1 MVNILKQVR
10 NPQRQHATEAV
21 PTLKVQIMSGSPAD
35 AITARYH
42 VSSLIRFHGLLL
54 VVVLGHPANG
64 ADAPNFNRDV
74 RPILSDRCFAC
85 HGPDAVHREAD
96 LRLDDFRSLTQER
109 DGHKVVTPEDPDA
122 SELMNRITTGDSD
135 LKMPPP
141 DLGKDLTGE
150 EVDVLRRWIAGG
162 AEVRAH
168 WAYVPPVNQPPP
180 NPIQVVWA
188 SNWIDQFILSRLDRE
203 NLVPS
208 ADADAVTLLRRLYF
222 DLTGLPPKP
231 ADVAQFAADPSEAKY
246 KQIVDRLLESDAH
259 AERLAMYWL
268 DLVRYADTVGYHG
281 DQDHRI
287 TPYRDWVIDAFATNM
302 PLDQFA
308 REQLAGDLL
317 PDSTVDQKI
326 ASGYNRLLQT
336 SHEGGVQPKEYL
348 AIYAADRVRNVSA
361 VWMGATVGCAQCH
374 DHKFDPYTSKDF
386 YSLAAFFADLDEA
399 QHFKDG
405 SNGLPTKRAPELK
418 VHTRR
423 EREQL
428 ADLRQQM
435 ARVEQQ
441 LQAAPH
447 DKDLTDQ
454 KRQLS
459 FAIDDLEAAARLTMI
474 SATKE
479 PRVMRILPRGNWLD
493 DSGPVVQPAIPEFMG
508 DTPMAEGDR
517 ATRLDLANWFCDAE
531 NGAGLLTARVFVN
544 RFWYLLFGNGI
555 APVLDD
561 FGGQGLAPEHP
572 ELLDQLALEF
582 VQQKWN
588 IRHMLKLIVMS
599 RTYRQ
604 SSTWNQELRE
614 LDPNNVL
621 YARQSAFRLP
631 AEMIRDNAL
640 EVSGMLVRKI
650 GGPSVKP
657 YQPAGY
663 YRHLN
668 FPVRKYS
675 HHEDDRQWRRG
686 LYVHWQR
693 QFLHPMLKAFDAPS
707 REECTAQRPRSNTPL
722 AALTLLNDPTFVEA
736 ARAFAARIVNEAP
749 DKSDRTRLNYAMRL
763 AVSRLPDV
771 HEVAALQQL
780 LETSIS
786 YYRTNPTEAEKAV
799 AVGLSAPSQGITPVD
814 LASWTAVARAI
825 LNLDETITR
834 N

>member
-1 MVNILKQVR
+1 
-10 NPQRQHATEAV
+10 
-21 PTLKVQIMSGSPAD
+21 MSSSPAD
-35 AITARYH
+35 ATASYRRITFYSRLCSPLMAA
-42 VSSLIRFHGLLL
+42 VI
-54 VVVLGHPANG
+54 ANVTLG

-96 LRLDDFRSLTQER
+96 LRLDDFQSLTRER
-109 DGHKVVTPEDPDA
+109 DGYNVVTPEDPGA
-122 SELMNRITTGDSD
+122 SELMNRITSD
-135 LKMPPP
+135 DPGLKMPPP
-141 DLGKDLTGE
+141 DLGKDLNE
-150 EVDVLRRWIAGG
+150 KEIEILRQWIAEG
-162 AEVRAH
+162 AEVKAH
-168 WAYVPPVNQPPP
+168 WAYVPPVNLPAPTP
-180 NPIQVVWA
+180 KRIFWA

-203 NLVPS
+203 NLAPS

-231 ADVAQFAADPSEAKY
+231 QDVAQFTADPTDTKY
-246 KQIVDRLLESDAH
+246 EQIVDRLLTSDAH

-317 PDSTVDQKI
+317 PDSSVDQKI

-374 DHKFDPYTSKDF
+374 DHKFDPYTTKDF

-428 ADLRQQM
+428 AALQQQLTL
-435 ARVEQQ
+435 VEQQ
-441 LQAAPH
+441 LQTAPQN
-447 DKDLTDQ
+447 KDLAEQ
-454 KRQLS
+454 KKQLS
-459 FAIDDLEAAARLTMI
+459 FAVDDLEAAARLTMI
-474 SATKE
+474 SVAKE

-493 DSGPVVQPAIPEFMG
+493 DSGPIVQPAIPEFMG
-508 DTPMAEGDR
+508 HTPTASGER
-517 ATRLDLANWFCDAE
+517 ATRVDLANWLCDAE
-531 NGAGLLTARVFVN
+531 NGTGLLTARVFVN

-582 VQQKWN
+582 VQQEWN

-604 SSTWNQELRE
+604 SSAWNPKLRE
-614 LDPNNVL
+614 QDPNNAL
-621 YARQSAFRLP
+621 YARQSTFRLP

-640 EVSGMLVRKI
+640 EVSGLLVRRI

-693 QFLHPMLKAFDAPS
+693 QFLHPMLKAFDAPT

-736 ARAFAARIVNEAP
+736 ARAFAASIVTNAP
-749 DKSDRTRLNYAMRL
+749 DSSDKSRLNYAMQL
-763 AVSRLPDV
+763 AVSRVPDTQ
-771 HEVAALQQL
+771 ELAALQQL
-780 LETSIS
+780 LNTSIS
-786 YYRTNPTEAEKAV
+786 YYRTNPAEAEKAV
-799 AVGLSAPSQGITPVD
+799 AVGLSAPSQEITPVE

>member
-1 MVNILKQVR
+1 MSS
-10 NPQRQHATEAV
+10 AAV
-21 PTLKVQIMSGSPAD
+21 
-35 AITARYH
+35 
-42 VSSLIRFHGLLL
+42 
-54 VVVLGHPANG
+54 G
-64 ADAPNFNRDV
+64 ADVPDFNRDV
-74 RPILSDRCFAC
+74 RPLLSDRCFAC
-85 HGPDAVHREAD
+85 HGPDATHREAE
-96 LRLDDFRSLTQER
+96 LRIDDFQSLTRDR
-109 DGHKVVTPEDPDA
+109 DGYKVVTPADPGA
-122 SELMNRITTGDSD
+122 SELINRITTDDPD

-141 DLGKDLTGE
+141 ELGKDLTDE
-150 EVDVLRRWIAGG
+150 EIEILRQWVAGG
-162 AEVRAH
+162 AEVKAH
-168 WAYVPPVNQPPP
+168 WAYVPPENHPAP
-180 NPIQVVWA
+180 NPKQVSWS
-188 SNWIDQFILSRLDRE
+188 SNWIDQFILARLERE
-203 NLVPS
+203 NLAPS

-222 DLTGLPPKP
+222 DLTGLPPNP
-231 ADVAQFAADPSEAKY
+231 DDVADFIADPTDAKY
-246 KQIVDRLLESDAH
+246 GQIVDRLLASDAH
-259 AERLAMYWL
+259 AERLAIYWL

-287 TPYRDWVIDAFATNM
+287 SPYRDWVIDSFATNM
-302 PLDQFA
+302 PFDQFA

-317 PDSTVDQKI
+317 PDSSVDQKI

-386 YSLAAFFADLDEA
+386 YSLAAFFADLDED

-428 ADLRQQM
+428 ATLRQQM
-435 ARVEQQ
+435 ALVEQQ
-441 LQAAPH
+441 LTATPQN
-447 DKDLTDQ
+447 KDLTEQ

-493 DSGPVVQPAIPEFMG
+493 DSGPIVQPAVPEFMG
-508 DTPMAEGDR
+508 DTPMASGSR
-517 ATRLDLANWFCDAE
+517 ATRLNLANWFCDVK

-561 FGGQGLAPEHP
+561 FGGQGFSPEHP

-588 IRHMLKLIVMS
+588 VRHMLKLIVMS

-604 SSTWNQELRE
+604 SSAWSQELRE
-614 LDPNNVL
+614 KDPNNVL
-621 YARQSAFRLP
+621 YARQSTFRLP
-631 AEMIRDNAL
+631 AEMVRDNAL
-640 EVSGMLVRKI
+640 EIAGLLVHKV

-736 ARAFAARIVNEAP
+736 ARAFAARIITEAP
-749 DKSDRTRLNYAMRL
+749 GTSDEIRLGYAMQL
-763 AVSRLPDV
+763 AVSRRPDGQ
-771 HEVAALQQL
+771 EVAALQQL
-780 LETSIS
+780 LQSSIG
-786 YYRTNPTEAEKAV
+786 YYQKNPAEAEKAV
-799 AVGLSAPSQGITPVD
+799 AVGLSAQASDIASVE

-825 LNLDETITR
+825 LNLDEAITR